1 MVHLGHT
8 RVADQGIGDGPHY
21 AHGHWVL
28 SLGASIDWIR
38 PSTYYLDREH
48 RRTICYDMGGPSK
61 DFLFASRRGLFPRVG
76 RRTRAISSKQRHN
89 TTTVSSANNT
99 RHS

>member
-28 SLGASIDWIR
+28 SLGASINRIGS
-38 PSTYYLDREH
+38 STYHLDRDH
-48 RRTICYDMGGPSK
+48 RRTVCYDMGGPSK
-61 DFLFASRRGLFPRVG
+61 DFLFASRRCLFSGFWRGTRV
-76 RRTRAISSKQRHN
+76 
-89 TTTVSSANNT
+89 VSGE
-99 RHS
+99 